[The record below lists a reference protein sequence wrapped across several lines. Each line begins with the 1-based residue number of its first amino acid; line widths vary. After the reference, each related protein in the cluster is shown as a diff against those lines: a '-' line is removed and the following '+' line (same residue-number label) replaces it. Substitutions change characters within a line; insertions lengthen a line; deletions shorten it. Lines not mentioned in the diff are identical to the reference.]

1 LAEKN
6 TVGWRDLEDKFD
18 GEDAGEDEV
27 EVIENGV
34 ARGLLVDRVLGGQRD
49 AAGTDDDH
57 DEQVEV
63 AQVHDEVTE
72 TTNST

>member
-1 LAEKN
+1 MAEKN

-34 ARGLLVDRVLGGQRD
+34 ARGLLVDWVLGGQRD